1 MTRPHPA
8 QISLNLHMQRHPAST
23 SSTSNRWA
31 WMGAGLGCVLAV
43 ITQAP
48 AHWLTQ
54 AIEQASNERV
64 LLPDPQGTVWNG
76 SAQWVLNEGPL
87 NIATSANLVRPAST
101 TSLPTRVTWQL
112 GPRIDVANLR
122 LAFSATLASACCTP
136 QPVRID
142 VSPLWRGVRVQV
154 SDHTSNWPAS
164 WLVGLGAPWNT
175 IQPEGQMQLHT
186 TQLQWTYQAGKALS
200 PAQNH
205 GHLQGQAELQMQKLS
220 TRLSTLRPLGT
231 YRVRVQGGDT
241 MTLTLDTLEGSLLL
255 QGTGQ
260 LHNGRVRFT
269 GEASAAPD
277 AEAALSNLLN
287 ILGQRQGAK
296 SILKMG

>member
-1 MTRPHPA
+1 
-8 QISLNLHMQRHPAST
+8 MQRQRPAVTPRTST
-23 SSTSNRWA
+23 RWA
-31 WMGAGLGCVLAV
+31 WTGAGLGLALAF

-48 AHWLTQ
+48 AHWLTH
-54 AIEQASNERV
+54 AIEQASGERV
-64 LLPDPQGTVWNG
+64 LLPDAQGTVWNG

-87 NIATSANLVRPAST
+87 NIATSTNLARPAST
-101 TSLPTRVTWQL
+101 TALPTRVTWQL
-112 GPRIDVANLR
+112 GPSIDFSNLR
-122 LAFSATLASACCTP
+122 LAMSAKVASACCTP
-136 QPVRID
+136 LPVRVD

-175 IQPEGQMQLHT
+175 VQPEGQMQLQT
-186 TQLQWTYQAGKALS
+186 TQLQWTQQAG
-200 PAQNH
+200 QER
-205 GHLQGQAELQMQKLS
+205 LQGQAELQMQQLS
-220 TRLSTLRPLGT
+220 TRLSTLRPLGS

-241 MTLTLDTLEGSLLL
+241 IALTLDTLEGSLRL
-255 QGTGQ
+255 QGNGQ
-260 LHNGRVRFT
+260 LQNGHVRFN

-296 SILKMG
+296 SILKLG

>member
-1 MTRPHPA
+1 
-8 QISLNLHMQRHPAST
+8 MQRQRPAVTPRTST
-23 SSTSNRWA
+23 RWA
-31 WMGAGLGCVLAV
+31 WTGAGLGLALAF

-48 AHWLTQ
+48 AHWLTH
-54 AIEQASNERV
+54 AIEQASGERV
-64 LLPDPQGTVWNG
+64 LLPDAQGTVWNG

-87 NIATSANLVRPAST
+87 NIATSTNLARPAST
-101 TSLPTRVTWQL
+101 TALPTRVTWQL
-112 GPRIDVANLR
+112 GPRMDFSNLR
-122 LAFSATLASACCTP
+122 LAMSAKVASACCTP
-136 QPVRID
+136 LPVRVD

-175 IQPEGQMQLHT
+175 VQPEGQMQLQT
-186 TQLQWTYQAGKALS
+186 TQLQWTQQAG
-200 PAQNH
+200 QER
-205 GHLQGQAELQMQKLS
+205 LQGQAELQMQQLS
-220 TRLSTLRPLGT
+220 TRLSTLRPLGS

-241 MTLTLDTLEGSLLL
+241 IALTLDTLEGSLRL
-255 QGTGQ
+255 QGNGQ
-260 LHNGRVRFT
+260 LQNGHVRFN

-296 SILKMG
+296 SILKLG

>member
-1 MTRPHPA
+1 
-8 QISLNLHMQRHPAST
+8 MQRHPTIT

-31 WMGAGLGCVLAV
+31 WMGAGLGLALAF

-48 AHWLTQ
+48 AHWLTH
-54 AIEQASNERV
+54 AVEQASGERV
-64 LLPDPQGTVWNG
+64 LLPDAQGTVWNG

-87 NIATSANLVRPAST
+87 NIAPSANMARPANT

-112 GPRIDVANLR
+112 GPRIDLANLR
-122 LAFSATLASACCTP
+122 LALSANIASACCTP
-136 QPVRID
+136 QPVRVD
-142 VSPLWRGVRVQV
+142 VSPLWRGLRVQV
-154 SDHTSNWPAS
+154 SDQTSNWPAN

-175 IQPEGQMQLHT
+175 VQPEGQMQLHT
-186 TQLQWTYQAGKALS
+186 TQLQWTHQAGQE
-200 PAQNH
+200 QNQ
-205 GHLQGQAELQMQKLS
+205 GQLQGQAELQMQQLS

-241 MTLTLDTLEGSLLL
+241 MAITLDTLEGSLQLTGSGELL
-255 QGTGQ
+255 
-260 LHNGRVRFT
+260 NGRVRFN

>member
-1 MTRPHPA
+1 
-8 QISLNLHMQRHPAST
+8 MQRHPRPTPHT
-23 SSTSNRWA
+23 SARWA
-31 WMGAGLGCVLAV
+31 WTGAGIGLVLAF

-48 AHWLTQ
+48 AHWLTH
-54 AIEQASNERV
+54 AIEQASGERV
-64 LLPDPQGTVWNG
+64 LLPDAQGTVWNG

-87 NIATSANLVRPAST
+87 NIAATPNTARPAST

-112 GPRIDVANLR
+112 GPRIDWANLR
-122 LAFSATLASACCTP
+122 FNLSANVASACCTP
-136 QPVRID
+136 QPLRVD
-142 VSPLWRGVRVQV
+142 VSPMWRGLRLQV

-175 IQPEGQMQLHT
+175 VQPEGQMQLRT
-186 TQLQWTYQAGKALS
+186 TQLQWTQQAGHE
-200 PAQNH
+200 Q
-205 GHLQGQAELQMQKLS
+205 LQGQAELQMQQLS
-220 TRLSTLRPLGT
+220 TRLSTMRPLGS

-241 MTLTLDTLEGSLLL
+241 VALTLDTLEGSLLL
-255 QGTGQ
+255 KGTGQ
-260 LHNGRVRFT
+260 LLNGRVHFS

-277 AEAALSNLLN
+277 SEAALSNLLN

>member
-1 MTRPHPA
+1 MQHHPNRSA
-8 QISLNLHMQRHPAST
+8 TTST
-23 SSTSNRWA
+23 RWA
-31 WMGAGLGCVLAV
+31 WAGAGIGLVLAF

-48 AHWLTQ
+48 AYWLTH
-54 AIEQASNERV
+54 AIEQASGERV
-64 LLPDPQGTVWNG
+64 LLPDAQGTLWNG

-87 NIATSANLVRPAST
+87 NIAATANMTRPANT

-112 GPRIDVANLR
+112 GPRLDWANLR
-122 LAFSATLASACCTP
+122 LSLSATVASACCTP
-136 QPVRID
+136 QPVHVD
-142 VSPLWRGVRVQV
+142 VSPMWRGLRVQV

-175 IQPEGQMQLHT
+175 VQPEGQMQLHT
-186 TQLQWTYQAGKALS
+186 TQLQWVQQAG
-200 PAQNH
+200 QEQ
-205 GHLQGQAELQMQKLS
+205 LQGQAELQMQQFA

-231 YRVRVQGGDT
+231 YRLRIQGGDT
-241 MTLTLDTLEGSLLL
+241 IALTLDTLEGSLLL

-260 LHNGRVRFT
+260 LLNGRVRFN

-277 AEAALSNLLN
+277 AQAALSNLLN

>member
-1 MTRPHPA
+1 
-8 QISLNLHMQRHPAST
+8 
-23 SSTSNRWA
+23 
-31 WMGAGLGCVLAV
+31 MGAGLGLALAF

-48 AHWLTQ
+48 AHWLTH
-54 AIEQASNERV
+54 AIEQASGERV
-64 LLPDPQGTVWNG
+64 LLPDAQGTVWNG
-76 SAQWVLNEGPL
+76 SAQWVLNEGSL
-87 NIATSANLVRPAST
+87 NIAASPNMARPAST
-101 TSLPTRVTWQL
+101 TALPTRVTWQL
-112 GPRIDVANLR
+112 GPSIDLANLR
-122 LAFSATLASACCTP
+122 LALSANIASACCTP
-136 QPVRID
+136 QPVRVD
-142 VSPLWRGVRVQV
+142 VSPLWRGLRVQV

-186 TQLQWTYQAGKALS
+186 TQLQWTHQT
-200 PAQNH
+200 AQ
-205 GHLQGQAELQMQKLS
+205 GHDPGQLQGQAELQMQQLS

-231 YRVRVQGGDT
+231 YRVRVQGGDS
-241 MTLTLDTLEGSLLL
+241 MAITLDTIEGSLQLT
-255 QGTGQ
+255 GSGQ
-260 LHNGRVRFT
+260 LLNGRVRFN

>member
-1 MTRPHPA
+1 MQHHPNRPA
-8 QISLNLHMQRHPAST
+8 TTST
-23 SSTSNRWA
+23 RWA
-31 WMGAGLGCVLAV
+31 WAGAGIGLVLAF

-48 AHWLTQ
+48 AYWLTH
-54 AIEQASNERV
+54 AIEQASGERV
-64 LLPDPQGTVWNG
+64 LLPDAQGTLWNG

-87 NIATSANLVRPAST
+87 NIAATANMTRPANT

-112 GPRIDVANLR
+112 GPRLDWANLR
-122 LAFSATLASACCTP
+122 LSLSATVASACCTP
-136 QPVRID
+136 QPVHVD
-142 VSPLWRGVRVQV
+142 VSPMWRGLRVQV

-175 IQPEGQMQLHT
+175 VQPEGQMQLHT
-186 TQLQWTYQAGKALS
+186 TQLQWVQQAG
-200 PAQNH
+200 QEQ
-205 GHLQGQAELQMQKLS
+205 LQGQAELQMQQFA

-231 YRVRVQGGDT
+231 YRLRIQGGDT
-241 MTLTLDTLEGSLLL
+241 IALTLDTLEGSLLL

-260 LHNGRVRFT
+260 LLNGRVRFN

-277 AEAALSNLLN
+277 AQAALSNLLN

>member
-1 MTRPHPA
+1 
-8 QISLNLHMQRHPAST
+8 L
-23 SSTSNRWA
+23 
-31 WMGAGLGCVLAV
+31 GLALAF

-48 AHWLTQ
+48 AHWLTH
-54 AIEQASNERV
+54 AIAQASGERV
-64 LLPDPQGTVWNG
+64 LLPDAQGTVWNG

-87 NIATSANLVRPAST
+87 NIGGSANMARPANT

-112 GPRIDVANLR
+112 GPRLDWANWRPTL
-122 LAFSATLASACCTP
+122 SATVASACCTP
-136 QPVRID
+136 QPVRVD
-142 VSPLWRGVRVQV
+142 VSLMWRGVRVQV

-175 IQPEGQMQLHT
+175 IQPEGQIQLHT
-186 TQLQWTYQAGKALS
+186 TQLQWSQRAGS
-200 PAQNH
+200 EQ
-205 GHLQGQAELQMQKLS
+205 LQGQAELQLQQLS

-231 YRVRVQGGDT
+231 YRVRVQGGDNVV
-241 MTLTLDTLEGSLLL
+241 LALDTLEGSLRL

-260 LHNGRVRFT
+260 LHNGRMRFN
-269 GEASAAPD
+269 GEASDAPD

>member
-1 MTRPHPA
+1 
-8 QISLNLHMQRHPAST
+8 
-23 SSTSNRWA
+23 
-31 WMGAGLGCVLAV
+31 MGAGLGLALAF

-48 AHWLTQ
+48 AHWLTH
-54 AIEQASNERV
+54 AIEQGSGERV
-64 LLPDPQGTVWNG
+64 LLPDAQGTVWNG

-87 NIATSANLVRPAST
+87 NMAASANMARPANT

-112 GPRIDVANLR
+112 GPSIDLANLR
-122 LAFSATLASACCTP
+122 LALSANIASACCTP
-136 QPVRID
+136 QPVRVD
-142 VSPLWRGVRVQV
+142 VSPLWRGLRVQV
-154 SDHTSNWPAS
+154 SDHTSNWPVS

-186 TQLQWTYQAGKALS
+186 TQLQWTHQAGQE
-200 PAQNH
+200 QND
-205 GHLQGQAELQMQKLS
+205 GQLQGKAELQMQQLS

-241 MTLTLDTLEGSLLL
+241 MAITLDTLEGSLQLT
-255 QGTGQ
+255 GSGQ
-260 LHNGRVRFT
+260 LLNGRVRFN

-287 ILGQRQGAK
+287 ILGQRQGGK

>member
-1 MTRPHPA
+1 
-8 QISLNLHMQRHPAST
+8 MQRHPALAPNT
-23 SSTSNRWA
+23 SRRWA
-31 WMGAGLGCVLAV
+31 RTGAGLGLALAF

-48 AHWLTQ
+48 AHWLTH
-54 AIEQASNERV
+54 AIEQASGERV
-64 LLPDPQGTVWNG
+64 LLPDAQGTVWNG

-87 NIATSANLVRPAST
+87 NIGTTANT

-112 GPRIDVANLR
+112 GPRLDWANWRPTL
-122 LAFSATLASACCTP
+122 SATVASACCTP
-136 QPVRID
+136 QPVRVD
-142 VSPLWRGVRVQV
+142 VSPMWRGVRVQV

-186 TQLQWTYQAGKALS
+186 TQLQWSQQAGS
-200 PAQNH
+200 EQ
-205 GHLQGQAELQMQKLS
+205 LQGQAELQLQQLS

-231 YRVRVQGGDT
+231 YRVRVQGGEGVA
-241 MTLTLDTLEGSLLL
+241 LTLDTLEGSLLL

-260 LHNGRVRFT
+260 LHNGRMRFN

>member
-1 MTRPHPA
+1 M
-8 QISLNLHMQRHPAST
+8 QLHSSHTPTTST
-23 SSTSNRWA
+23 RWA
-31 WMGAGLGCVLAV
+31 WTGAGIGLVLAV

-48 AHWLTQ
+48 AHWLTHT
-54 AIEQASNERV
+54 IEQASGERV
-64 LLPDPQGTVWNG
+64 LLPDAQGTVWNG

-87 NIATSANLVRPAST
+87 NMAASPNMTRPAST

-112 GPRIDVANLR
+112 GPRIDWANFR
-122 LAFSATLASACCTP
+122 LNFSATVASACCTP
-136 QPVRID
+136 QPVRVD
-142 VSPLWRGVRVQV
+142 VSPMWRGLRVQV
-154 SDHTSNWPAS
+154 SDHTSHWPAS

-175 IQPEGQMQLHT
+175 VQPEGQMQLHT
-186 TQLQWTYQAGKALS
+186 TQLQWTQQAG
-200 PAQNH
+200 Q
-205 GHLQGQAELQMQKLS
+205 GQLQGQAELQMQQLS

-231 YRVRVQGGDT
+231 YRLRVQGGDT
-241 MTLTLDTLEGSLLL
+241 VALTLDTLEGSLLL

-260 LHNGRVRFT
+260 LLRGRVHFN

-277 AEAALSNLLN
+277 AQAALSNLLN

>member
-1 MTRPHPA
+1 
-8 QISLNLHMQRHPAST
+8 MQRQRPATRTRTRTST
-23 SSTSNRWA
+23 RWA
-31 WMGAGLGCVLAV
+31 WTGAGLGLALAF

-54 AIEQASNERV
+54 TIEQASGERV
-64 LLPDPQGTVWNG
+64 LLQDPQGTVWNG

-87 NIATSANLVRPAST
+87 NIATSTNLARPAST
-101 TSLPTRVTWQL
+101 TALPTRVTWQL
-112 GPRIDVANLR
+112 GPRIDFSNLR
-122 LAFSATLASACCTP
+122 LALSAKVASACCTP
-136 QPVRID
+136 QPVRVD
-142 VSPLWRGVRVQV
+142 VSPLWRGMRVQV

-175 IQPEGQMQLHT
+175 VQPEGQMQLQT
-186 TQLQWTYQAGKALS
+186 TQLQWTQQAG
-200 PAQNH
+200 QE
-205 GHLQGQAELQMQKLS
+205 HLQGQAELQMQQLS
-220 TRLSTLRPLGT
+220 TRLSTLRPLGS

-241 MTLTLDTLEGSLLL
+241 IALTLDTLEGSLQL
-255 QGTGQ
+255 QGHGQ
-260 LHNGRVRFT
+260 LQNGHVRFN

-296 SILKMG
+296 SILKLG

>member
-1 MTRPHPA
+1 
-8 QISLNLHMQRHPAST
+8 
-23 SSTSNRWA
+23 
-31 WMGAGLGCVLAV
+31 MGAGLGLALAF

-48 AHWLTQ
+48 AHWLTR
-54 AIEQASNERV
+54 AIEQAGGERV
-64 LLPDPQGTVWNG
+64 LLPDAQGTVWNG

-87 NIATSANLVRPAST
+87 NTAMSANLARPSNT
-101 TSLPTRVTWQL
+101 TALPTRVTWQL
-112 GPRIDVANLR
+112 GPRLDLANLR
-122 LAFSATLASACCTP
+122 PSFSATLSSACCTP
-136 QPVRID
+136 QPVHVD

-154 SDHTSNWPAS
+154 SDPTSSWPAS

-175 IQPEGQMQLHT
+175 IQPEGRMQLQT
-186 TQLQWTYQAGKALS
+186 TQLQWMHQAGKE
-200 PAQNH
+200 Q
-205 GHLQGQAELQMQKLS
+205 LQGLAELQMQQLS

-231 YRVRVQGGDT
+231 YRVRVQGGDA
-241 MTLTLDTLEGSLLL
+241 MAITLDTLEGSLLL

-260 LHNGRVRFT
+260 LQHGRVQFS
-269 GEASAAPD
+269 GEATAAPD

>member
-1 MTRPHPA
+1 
-8 QISLNLHMQRHPAST
+8 MQRRHTPLPST
-23 SSTSNRWA
+23 SHRWA
-31 WMGAGLGCVLAV
+31 WMGAGLGLALAF

-48 AHWLTQ
+48 AHWLTH
-54 AIEQASNERV
+54 AIEQASGERV
-64 LLPDPQGTVWNG
+64 LLPDAQGTVWNG
-76 SAQWVLNEGPL
+76 SAQWVLNEGTL
-87 NIATSANLVRPAST
+87 NIAATPNLARPANT
-101 TSLPTRVTWQL
+101 TALPTRVTWQL
-112 GPRIDVANLR
+112 GPRLDWAHLR
-122 LAFSATLASACCTP
+122 LTLSAHMASACCTP

-154 SDHTSNWPAS
+154 GDHTSSWPAS

-175 IQPEGQMQLHT
+175 VQPEGQMQLHT
-186 TQLQWTYQAGKALS
+186 TQLQWTRQAGLE
-200 PAQNH
+200 Q
-205 GHLQGQAELQMQKLS
+205 LQGQAELQMQQLS
-220 TRLSTLRPLGT
+220 TRLSTLRPLGS

-241 MTLTLDTLEGSLLL
+241 VALTLDTLEGSLLL

-260 LHNGRVRFT
+260 ILNGRVRFN